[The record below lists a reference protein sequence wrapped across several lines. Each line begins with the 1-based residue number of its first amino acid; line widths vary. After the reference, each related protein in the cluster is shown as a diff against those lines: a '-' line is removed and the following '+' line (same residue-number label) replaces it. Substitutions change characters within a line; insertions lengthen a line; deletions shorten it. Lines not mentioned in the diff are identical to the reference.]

1 MSKARIVLPIE
12 GMTCASCAATVQEA
26 LSGATG
32 VTSAGV
38 NFATNKAA
46 VEYDAAQTN
55 VGQLIRTVR
64 DAGYNCGKAAVTFG
78 IEDLHYAPSVEP
90 LEQAL
95 NAVPGVL
102 RAVANQATES
112 ATVDYVPGAVG
123 ADDLERAVRAAG
135 FVVAEPIAAEDPL
148 ERERIARTREI
159 RALTWKFALA
169 AVVAV
174 VAMIGSMV
182 LMADRPAGDH
192 ATMKSFDLLGRLLMP
207 IAVSMRDWISSR
219 GWILDLEWIKRGL
232 GLLTIPVLVW
242 SGQQFFTGAWSGLK
256 HRTADMNTLIAFG
269 TGAAFLHSAVA
280 TVAPGVFLRAGLP
293 ADVYYEAVA
302 AIIALILLG
311 RLLEARAKGRTSEA
325 IRRLAALRAKAAHV
339 VRDGKETDVM
349 VEAVTR
355 GDLVIVKPGERVPV
369 DGVVTEGASAV
380 NESMLTGEPIPV
392 AKKPGDEIMGGTLN
406 TTGSVTFRA
415 TRVGKETALGQ
426 IVQLVE
432 DAQATK
438 APIQRLADR
447 VAGVFVP
454 IVLAIAIAAF
464 VGWFDFGPMPQG
476 RAVVFAVV
484 AFVTVLIIACP
495 CALGLA
501 TPTAILV
508 GTGRAAEYGILIRS
522 SAALEKLARV
532 RAVLLDKTGTLTEGK
547 PTVTHIVTAKKPDGT
562 PISPADVLKWAAS
575 VEQRSEHPL
584 AQAILKAAQDKQVTL
599 MNVEKF
605 AAMEG
610 RGVRGT
616 VDRRIIEVISLR
628 HARERSLELGS
639 LGADADRLA
648 AQGRSPVI
656 VVVNNTVYAV
666 IAISDPLK
674 PTSKDAVAQ
683 LKKMGLPIT
692 MVSGDSR
699 KGAAAI
705 AAEVGIDDV
714 MAEVLPSQKAD
725 LVKKLQRQGQ
735 GIVMVGDGINDAPAL
750 AQADVGIAI
759 GTGTDVAMEASDVTL
774 IRGDLRAV
782 VTAIELSRRTMRTIR
797 WNLIWAFGYNV
808 LLIPLAAGVLY
819 PFTGWLL
826 SPVLASAA
834 MAWSSLSVVLNSLTL
849 RRFRPAWATGA
860 GTGGGYGAIL
870 SSD

>member
-1 MSKARIVLPIE
+1 MSKGRIILPIE

-26 LSGATG
+26 LAGATG

-46 VEYDAAQTN
+46 IEYDTAQTN
-55 VGQLIRTVR
+55 VGQLIKTVR
-64 DAGYNCGKAAVTFG
+64 EAGYNCGKASVTFS
-78 IEDLHYAPSVEP
+78 ITELHYAPSVTP

-95 NAVPGVL
+95 ARVNGVI
-102 RAVANQATES
+102 RAVANQATET
-112 ATVDYVPGAVG
+112 ATVDYIPGVVSAE
-123 ADDLERAVRAAG
+123 DLEKAVTSAG
-135 FVVAEPIAAEDPL
+135 FEVAAPIAAEDPL
-148 ERERIARTREI
+148 ERERIARSREV
-159 RALTWKFALA
+159 RTLTWKFVVA
-169 AVVAV
+169 AVVTV
-174 VAMIGSMV
+174 LAMIGSML
-182 LMADRPAGDH
+182 LMADRPMGDSG
-192 ATMKSFDLLGRLLMP
+192 TMKQVDLLGRLLMP
-207 IAVSMRDWISSR
+207 LAVSLRDWIAGQ
-219 GWILDLEWIKRGL
+219 GWILDLDWIKWGL
-232 GLLTIPVLVW
+232 ALITLPVVVW
-242 SGQQFFTGAWSGLK
+242 SGQQFLKGAWSGFR
-256 HRTADMNTLIAFG
+256 HRTADMNTLIAVG
-269 TGAAFLHSAVA
+269 TGAAYLYSIVA
-280 TVAPGVFLRAGLP
+280 TAAPSFFLRAGLP

-302 AIIALILLG
+302 AIIALVLLG
-311 RLLEARAKGRTSEA
+311 RVLEARAKGRTSEA
-325 IRRLAALRAKAAHV
+325 IRRLAALRAKSAHV
-339 VRDGKETDVM
+339 VRDGHETSIP
-349 VEAVTR
+349 VEAVVV
-355 GDLVIVKPGERVPV
+355 GDLVIVKPGEKLPV

-380 NESMLTGEPIPV
+380 NEAMLTGEPMPV
-392 AKKPGDEIMGGTLN
+392 AKKPGDEVIGGTLN
-406 TTGSVTFRA
+406 TTGSITFRA

-438 APIQRLADR
+438 APIQKLADR

-454 IVLAIAIAAF
+454 IVIAIAIAAF
-464 VGWFDFGPMPQG
+464 VGWFDFGPPPQA
-476 RAVVFAVV
+476 RALVFATV

-522 SAALEKLARV
+522 GEALERLANART
-532 RAVLLDKTGTLTEGK
+532 VLLDKTGTITEGK
-547 PTVTHIVTAKKPDGT
+547 PTVTHIVTARKPDGT
-562 PISPADVLKWAAS
+562 PMSPADVLKWAAS

-584 AQAILKAAQDKQVTL
+584 ATAILKAAQDKQVAL
-599 MNVEKF
+599 LPVEKF

-656 VVVNNTVYAV
+656 CVVNNTVYAV
-666 IAISDPLK
+666 IAISDPIK
-674 PTSKDAVAQ
+674 PTSKTAVEL
-683 LKKMGLPIT
+683 LKRRGIPVV

-699 KGAAAI
+699 NGAEAV
-705 AAEVGIDDV
+705 AAEVGIDEV
-714 MAEVLPSQKAD
+714 IAEVLPSQKAD
-725 LVKKLQRQGQ
+725 LVKKLQRDG
-735 GIVMVGDGINDAPAL
+735 GDIVMVGDGINDAPAL
-750 AQADVGIAI
+750 AQANVGIAI
-759 GTGTDVAMEASDVTL
+759 GTGTDIAMEASDVTL

-782 VTAIELSRRTMRTIR
+782 FIAIELARRTMRTIR

-808 LLIPLAAGVLY
+808 LLIPVAAGVLY
-819 PFTGWLL
+819 PVTGWLL

-849 RRFRPAWATGA
+849 RAFKTPGA
-860 GTGGGYGAIL
+860 ASHAVL
-870 SSD
+870 PQN

>member
-26 LSGATG
+26 LAAASG
-32 VTSAGV
+32 VSSAGV

-46 VEYDAAQTN
+46 VEYDDAQTN

-64 DAGYNCGKAAVTFG
+64 EAGYNSGKAAVTFG
-78 IEDLHYAPSVEP
+78 IQDLHYAPSVEP
-90 LEQAL
+90 LEKAL
-95 NAVPGVL
+95 NAVPGVI
-102 RAVANQATES
+102 RAVANQAIETAS
-112 ATVDYVPGAVG
+112 VDYVPGAVS
-123 ADDLERAVRAAG
+123 AEDLERAVQAAG
-135 FVVAEPIAAEDPL
+135 FVVAAPIAAEDPL
-148 ERERIARTREI
+148 ERERIARAREVKT
-159 RALTWKFALA
+159 LSWKFALA
-169 AVVAV
+169 AGVAIV
-174 VAMIGSMV
+174 SMIGSML
-182 LMADRPAGDH
+182 LMADRPAGEH
-192 ATMKSFDLLGRLLMP
+192 GTMKSLDLFGRLLMP
-207 IAVSMRDWISSR
+207 LAVGMRDWIAAR

-242 SGQQFFTGAWSGLK
+242 SGQQFFKGAWSGLK
-256 HRTADMNTLIAFG
+256 HRTADMNTLIAVG
-269 TGAAFLHSAVA
+269 TGAAFLHSVVA
-280 TVAPGVFLRAGLP
+280 TVAPGVFLRAGLS

-325 IRRLAALRAKAAHV
+325 IRRLAALRAKTAHV
-339 VRDGKETDVM
+339 RRDGQETDIP
-349 VEAVTR
+349 VEAVAV

-369 DGVVTEGASAV
+369 DGIVTEGASAV
-380 NESMLTGEPIPV
+380 NEAMLTGEPIPV
-392 AKKPGDEIMGGTLN
+392 GKKPGDEIMGGTLN

-454 IVLAIAIAAF
+454 IVIAIAIAAF
-464 VGWFDFGPMPQG
+464 VAWFDFGPMPQA

-522 SAALEKLARV
+522 GAALEKLARA
-532 RAVLLDKTGTLTEGK
+532 RAILLDKTGTLTEGK

-584 AQAILKAAQDKQVTL
+584 AHAILKAAQDKQVTL

-639 LGADADRLA
+639 LGSDADRLA

-683 LKKMGLPIT
+683 LKKLGLPVT

-699 KGAAAI
+699 KGATAVAND
-705 AAEVGIDDV
+705 VGIDDV
-714 MAEVLPSQKAD
+714 IAEVLPSQKAD
-725 LVKKLQRQGQ
+725 LVRKLQRQGK

-782 VTAIELSRRTMRTIR
+782 VTAIDLSRRTMRTIR

-808 LLIPLAAGVLY
+808 LLIPVAAGVLY

-849 RRFRPAWATGA
+849 RRFKPAWAGGA
-860 GTGGGYGAIL
+860 TQSAVL
-870 SSD
+870 SSN